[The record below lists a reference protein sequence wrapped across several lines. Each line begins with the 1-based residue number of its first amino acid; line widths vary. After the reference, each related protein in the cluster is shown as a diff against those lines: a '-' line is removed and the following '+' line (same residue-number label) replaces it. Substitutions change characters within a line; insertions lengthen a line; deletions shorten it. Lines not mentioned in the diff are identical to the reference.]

1 MLIIFGFFILAA
13 SFLFLTRKYKIDNN
27 IQIFIAALGAG
38 KSTTI
43 TAMCKKDIKRK
54 RNCAVNCD
62 DIQLKG
68 LMHYKTEDLGYDE
81 IHGFNIYI
89 DEGSLFFD
97 NRRYM
102 SDKEYRARS
111 NEFVSWLR
119 GIRHDNN
126 NILLFT
132 QSYDVD
138 KKLRTLAS
146 SIWIGYRFCRV
157 FTVWR
162 RLKKSV
168 ALRDDALSADT
179 QISDK
184 LVFVPLIIP
193 GAFKIVF
200 LPFHVHQ
207 FDSYKSL
214 KTYRKPLDLY

>member
-1 MLIIFGFFILAA
+1 MIFIFGFFGFAVL
-13 SFLFLTRKYKIDNN
+13 FLFLTRNYKIDNN

-43 TAMCKKDIKRK
+43 TAMCKKDLKHKRK
-54 RNCAVNCD
+54 CAVNCD
-62 DIQLKG
+62 DIQLPG
-68 LMHYKTEDLGYDE
+68 LLHYRTEDLGYDE
-81 IHGFNIYI
+81 VHGFNLYI

-102 SDKEYRARS
+102 SDKEYRSRS

-126 NILLFT
+126 NVLLFT

-146 SIWIGYRFCRV
+146 SIWIGYRVCRV

-162 RLKKSV
+162 RLRKSI
-168 ALRDDALSADT
+168 ALRDDVISADT

-184 LVFVPLIIP
+184 LVFIPLFMP

-200 LPFHVHQ
+200 LPFHVKN
-207 FDSYKSL
+207 FDSFKSL
-214 KTYRKPLDLY
+214 KTYRKQLDLY

>member
-1 MLIIFGFFILAA
+1 MLVLG
-13 SFLFLTRKYKIDNN
+13 FLFGSIILFMVLTRNYKIDNN
-27 IQIFIAALGAG
+27 IQIFIASLGSG

-43 TAMCKKDIKRK
+43 TAMCKRDVRHGV
-54 RNCAVNCD
+54 NCAVNCD
-62 DIQLKG
+62 DISVGNK
-68 LMHYKTEDLGYDE
+68 HYKTEDLGLDE
-81 IHGFNIYI
+81 IHDYNIYI

-102 SDKEYRARS
+102 SDKKYRENS

-119 GIRHDNN
+119 GVRHENN
-126 NILLFT
+126 RVLLFT

-146 SIWIGYRFCRV
+146 SIWIGYRYFRV

-168 ALRDDALSADT
+168 ALRDDAISADT

-184 LVFVPLIIP
+184 LVFVPLFMP
-193 GAFKIVF
+193 SAVKVVF
-200 LPFHVHQ
+200 LPFHVKD
-207 FDSYKSL
+207 FNSYKPL
-214 KTYRKPLDLY
+214 KTYRKPMELY

>member
-1 MLIIFGFFILAA
+1 MLVLGILFGFIA
-13 SFLFLTRKYKIDNN
+13 LFAVLTRKYKIDNN
-27 IQIFIAALGAG
+27 IQIFIASLGSG

-43 TAMCKKDIKRK
+43 TAMCKRDVRRGI
-54 RNCAVNCD
+54 NCAVNCD
-62 DIQLKG
+62 DISVGNK
-68 LMHYKTEDLGYDE
+68 HYKTEDLGFDE
-81 IHGFNIYI
+81 IHDYNIYI

-102 SDKEYRARS
+102 SDKKYRETS

-119 GIRHDNN
+119 GVRHDNN
-126 NILLFT
+126 NIYLFT

-146 SIWIGYRFCRV
+146 SIWIGYRYFRV

-168 ALRDDALSADT
+168 ALRDDAISADT

-184 LVFVPLIIP
+184 LVFVPLFMP
-193 GAFKIVF
+193 SAVKVVF
-200 LPFHVHQ
+200 LPFHVKD
-207 FDSYKSL
+207 FNSYKPL
-214 KTYRKPLDLY
+214 KTYRKPMELY

>member
-1 MLIIFGFFILAA
+1 MLIVCILFGSICL
-13 SFLFLTRKYKIDNN
+13 FLFLTRNYKIDNN

-43 TAMCKKDIKRK
+43 TAMCKRDIKHK
-54 RNCAVNCD
+54 VNCAVNCD
-62 DIQLKG
+62 DINLEGLK
-68 LMHYKTEDLGYDE
+68 HYRTEDLGFDE
-81 IHGFNIYI
+81 VHGYNLYI

-102 SDKEYRARS
+102 SDKEYRNRS

-126 NILLFT
+126 NVLLFT

-146 SIWIGYRFCRV
+146 SIWIGYRYFRV

-168 ALRDDALSADT
+168 ALRDDAISADT

-184 LVFVPLIIP
+184 LVFVPLLLP